1 MDLTNQRKRCFGEWM
16 EANGLNVNRIAE
28 DTHTPRQTLYS
39 WLRDGKRPLGQA
51 AEEAIARHYDFPVDA
66 IFGPAYEAEAG
77 MREPNFV
84 GKWRERAKLTRKEL
98 AARLHTSETAIELL
112 EEGQMTLSAKWL
124 TRLAEVFATRPGFV
138 MHDPDQL
145 DAEMLDAF
153 GVPKDQQS
161 HALQIL
167 DTFRA
172 RAAG

>member
-1 MDLTNQRKRCFGEWM
+1 MDLTSQRKRCFSEWM

-28 DTHTPRQTLYS
+28 ETRTPRQTLYS

-51 AEEAIARHYDFPVDA
+51 VEEAIARTYDFPVDA
-66 IFGPAYEAEAG
+66 IFGPAHEGDAASA
-77 MREPNFV
+77 EPNFV
-84 GKWRERAKLTRKEL
+84 AKWRERAQLTRKEL
-98 AARLHTSETAIELL
+98 AQRLLTSETAIELL

-124 TRLAEVFATRPGFV
+124 TRLAEVFGTRPGFV
-138 MHDPDQL
+138 MHDPDRL

-153 GVPKDQQS
+153 GIPTEQQS

-167 DTFRA
+167 GTFR